1 MGRLG
6 SGPRVMGRF
15 SGSRVWARVRASFQ
29 IFALLSVLGRKGNC
43 AGGDVG
49 GGYVRGGN
57 VQGDVLHCS
66 TQPCYQAQL
75 AASSPFLVALTTCT
89 LPVPP
94 TLTAVLPRGAAL
106 HRRRC
111 GRSSLAGRQCQCHC
125 VYRRSIERRRRV
137 QSIHVRSLATPV
149 GLQLTST
156 AIYSAIAA
164 TFSLDLVHSQDQLT
178 DRQISLRVSINI

>member
-1 MGRLG
+1 MCRRGCRGRIC
-6 SGPRVMGRF
+6 PRGE
-15 SGSRVWARVRASFQ
+15 
-29 IFALLSVLGRKGNC
+29 C
-43 AGGDVG
+43 PGG
-49 GGYVRGGN
+49 
-57 VQGDVLHCS
+57 CS
-66 TQPCYQAQL
+66 TLLHTAVLSGATSCVQSVSRRSHNL
-75 AASSPFLVALTTCT
+75 HTASS
-89 LPVPP
+89 P